1 MTLWMR
7 LKVSKVFSALAL
19 ALALALTAYGLLFQ
33 PVSAGE
39 GEEYAAPAPNDPMQL
54 ARGAQA
60 WADNCARCH
69 NMRDPKELRDDQW
82 RSVVAHMRVRGG
94 LTGKESREILVFL
107 QSGN

>member
-19 ALALALTAYGLLFQ
+19 AACGLLSQ

-39 GEEYAAPAPNDPMQL
+39 EDVAAAQNDPMQL

-94 LTGKESREILVFL
+94 LTGMESRDILVFL